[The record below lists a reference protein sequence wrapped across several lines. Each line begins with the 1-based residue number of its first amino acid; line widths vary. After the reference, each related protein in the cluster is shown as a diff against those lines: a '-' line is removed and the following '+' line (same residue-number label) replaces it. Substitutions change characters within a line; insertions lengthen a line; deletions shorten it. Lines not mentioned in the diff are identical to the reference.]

1 MNFSRVFAATAL
13 AVSFAFAQPGAPVVE
28 QAGMQAPQKTSIN
41 SKMGFGIHGQ
51 FEIVSLYGL
60 AQDWNLGDDEEAP
73 AGIGFTGGF
82 RGRIPMMPVVHFAP
96 ELNFHY
102 AQLTQKDEAAER
114 SFTQMDLEVP
124 LMLRGILKDLF
135 YVTAGAQLGFNLYSK
150 ATVDFGSDDNGGYL
164 NPIDIEYEEDI
175 DKASFGFSLVAD
187 SSSSTGYPSMPVLF
201 WDLRIPI
208 RMARAIMSRWTVE
221 SRNRSSSVSVSGLF
235 NSDCRFSF
243 ILNNIV

>member
-13 AVSFAFAQPGAPVVE
+13 AVSFAFAQPNAPVVE

-124 LMLRGILKDLF
+124 LMLRAILKDLF

-175 DKASFGFSLVAD
+175 DKASFGFGLVLGCGFVFFDRISVDARFVLGL
-187 SSSSTGYPSMPVLF
+187 TETYPDGKSDYVSMDGGKQKSFQFGIGF
-201 WDLRIPI
+201 W
-208 RMARAIMSRWTVE
+208 IM
-221 SRNRSSSVSVSGLF
+221 
-235 NSDCRFSF
+235 
-243 ILNNIV
+243 